1 MTAIAARVGRSC
13 GSSCLCGCCGCL
25 CCGSNGTASLV
36 GVNLDGIN
44 GKLVTVNPPNAEL
57 QLTVVRRLNDGC
69 SCRIHFPSNGAALTI
84 DGLRH
89 ILGLGPVIWCY
100 RCGRTKCTLPLAD
113 LITVSR
119 KIDFNLLYGFACA
132 NAQVRPVP
140 ADHSVTCWQLAVS
153 NLLVQLLFMC
163 ATAASAVVGGNCCG
177 LGCYSR
183 SRCSSGNSAASALIG
198 YNRNG
203 INGKFITIDPPNT
216 KLQLT
221 VVRRLND
228 GCGCRIYFP
237 SNGAACTING
247 LRHILGLGP
256 VIWRYR
262 CGGTECALPLANLII
277 VSRNIDQNFLYS
289 LACANAQVGPVPA
302 DHLIVCRQFA
312 VSNLLVQIGGIT
324 SGSIAAV
331 CCYSRSRSCSR
342 SCCCRCFCCKS
353 CSLCCGCGSN
363 CSCSGNNRICTSY
376 TRNAAFQ
383 AACSV
388 YIIQCCCCTNQCCI
402 VVNCNFVRVVIGNAV
417 IISREI

>member
-262 CGGTECALPLANLII
+262 CGGTKCALPLANLIA
-277 VSRNIDQNFLYS
+277 VSRNVDQNLLYGF
-289 LACANAQVGPVPA
+289 ACANTQIRPVPA
-302 DHLIVCRQFA
+302 DHSVICRQFT
-312 VSNLLVQIGGIT
+312 VSNLLIQVCGIT
-324 SGSIAAV
+324 SSGVAAAA
-331 CCYSRSRSCSR
+331 CCCSRSSSSSR
-342 SCCCRCFCCKS
+342 SCCKGR
-353 CSLCCGCGSN
+353 SLCCIGSSN

-376 TRNAAFQ
+376 TWNAAFQ

>member
-1 MTAIAARVGRSC
+1 MYGFACANTQISPVPADHLVVCRQFAVSNLLVQFLFVCAARSRSAVVGRN
-13 GSSCLCGCCGCL
+13 CCSL
-25 CCGSNGTASLV
+25 CCYSGSRCSGGNGAASALIRYN
-36 GVNLDGIN
+36 GNGIN
-44 GKLVTVNPPNAEL
+44 GEFITVNPPNAEL
-57 QLTVVRRLNDGC
+57 QLTAVRRLNDRC
-69 SCRIHFPSNGAALTI
+69 SCGINIPSNGTALAV

-89 ILGLGPVIWCY
+89 ILSLCPII
-100 RCGRTKCTLPLAD
+100 R
-113 LITVSR
+113 
-119 KIDFNLLYGFACA
+119 F
-132 NAQVRPVP
+132 
-140 ADHSVTCWQLAVS
+140 
-153 NLLVQLLFMC
+153 
-163 ATAASAVVGGNCCG
+163 
-177 LGCYSR
+177 YS
-183 SRCSSGNSAASALIG
+183 
-198 YNRNG
+198 
-203 INGKFITIDPPNT
+203 
-216 KLQLT
+216 
-221 VVRRLND
+221 
-228 GCGCRIYFP
+228 
-237 SNGAACTING
+237 
-247 LRHILGLGP
+247 
-256 VIWRYR
+256 

-331 CCYSRSRSCSR
+331 CCCSRSSSGSR